1 MIDIGDSLGISGL
14 LFYPCAVVGFR
25 RMFENFSWGDNYVD
39 KQATAVYCVG
49 NLLQYG
55 KFDATRG

>member
-1 MIDIGDSLGISGL
+1 MLDVADSLGISGL
-14 LFYPCAVVGFR
+14 LNHPGALAGFR
-25 RMFENFSWGDNYVD
+25 RIFENFSWGDNHVD
-39 KQATAVYCVG
+39 KQAGEIDHAG